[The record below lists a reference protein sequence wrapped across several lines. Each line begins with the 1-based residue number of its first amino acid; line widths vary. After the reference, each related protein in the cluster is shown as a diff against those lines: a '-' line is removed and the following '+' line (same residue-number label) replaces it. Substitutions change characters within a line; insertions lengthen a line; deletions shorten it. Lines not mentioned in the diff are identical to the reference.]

1 MTQFVV
7 PGWGLTLLY
16 KTCRSVARVP
26 YIVKEPKALKASI
39 GSATHILS
47 LSSVRL
53 TNEDGGQ
60 WTKRYD
66 C

>member
-1 MTQFVV
+1 M
-7 PGWGLTLLY
+7 
-16 KTCRSVARVP
+16 ARVP